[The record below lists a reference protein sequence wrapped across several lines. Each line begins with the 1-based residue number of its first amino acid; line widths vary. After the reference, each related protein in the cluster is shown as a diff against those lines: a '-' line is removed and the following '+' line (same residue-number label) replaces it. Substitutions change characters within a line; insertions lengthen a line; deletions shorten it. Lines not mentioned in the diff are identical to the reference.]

1 MYNMWHRCHTAPGDC
16 LNPMRHPLVKPLSF
30 FATAVSRG
38 IIMDKAF
45 HGLMILALAGFI
57 DLPLVSAAEDSPAWA
72 YPVNPPDFKL
82 APDDGLVRH
91 VPDSTVEYFL
101 PQVRDRFL
109 APDWHPANH
118 PQMPEIVANGRKPDV
133 SACGYCHRAE
143 GTGGPENASIAGLP
157 FAYIVQQ
164 MGDFKSGARS
174 TAVPKRAPHTLM
186 ISGAKAISD
195 AEIREAASYFSS
207 LTPRAN
213 IRVVESET
221 VPKTYVTGWFLAKS
235 DPPEI
240 EPIGQRI
247 IELPDNLENFENRDG
262 YATFTAYVPP
272 LSIKRGEALVTGQD
286 AGKVPACANCHGKD
300 LRGIDLIPPIAGRS
314 PTYIFR
320 QLHEIKIGIRAGA
333 AIQPMK
339 DNVAKLNNGDMI
351 AIAAYLGS
359 LKR

>member
-1 MYNMWHRCHTAPGDC
+1 MWLRCQVSPGDY
-16 LNPMRHPLVKPLSF
+16 LNAIRYRRVEMSSF
-30 FATAVSRG
+30 FATEVSPE
-38 IIMDKAF
+38 IIMGKII
-45 HGLMILALAGFI
+45 HGLLILAIGWYI
-57 DLPLVSAAEDSPAWA
+57 DLPRVSAAEEPPAWA

-82 APDDGLVRH
+82 ASDDGLVRH
-91 VPDSTVEYFL
+91 VPGSTVEYFL
-101 PQVRDRFL
+101 PQLRDRFL
-109 APDWHPANH
+109 APDWHPAEH
-118 PQMPEIVANGRKPDV
+118 PKMPAVVAIGRKPDV
-133 SACGYCHRAE
+133 SACGFCHRVE

-164 MGDFKSGARS
+164 MADYKSGARS

-195 AEIREAASYFSS
+195 AEVREAAGYFSS

-213 IRVVESET
+213 IRVVESEM

-235 DPPEI
+235 NSTELD
-240 EPIGQRI
+240 EPIGRRI
-247 IELPDNLENFENRDG
+247 IEVPDNLENFENRDG

-272 LSIKRGEALVTGQD
+272 LSIKQGEALVAGQD
-286 AGKVPACANCHGKD
+286 IAKAPACANCHGKD
-300 LRGIDLIPPIAGRS
+300 LRGLDATPSIAGRS

-320 QLHEIKIGIRAGA
+320 QLYEIRTGVRAGA

-339 DNVAKLNNGDMI
+339 DNVANLTHDDMI

-359 LKR
+359 LKP